1 MKKEPGYLRCL
12 ITLSFI
18 ILAWLPLSVNAADKD
33 GDGIPDNQ
41 DNCIDM
47 ANANQHDSNS
57 DGYGNACDADLDN
70 DGNVNFADLNLFK
83 SAFNTKSS
91 NSVADFDSDGIV
103 SFSDFHILKQLFN
116 KPPGP
121 AGSSAEDA
129 DVGGAEN
136 SGSKSLP
143 LLPVGNHIGITDGFN
158 RSNTRRSIAKIADL
172 RKEAISKGM
181 SVDNIQLDWN
191 QLEPHPHQYN
201 KELLEDILIS
211 RQASG
216 LKTLVILSTID
227 SEGFTL
233 PEDLFDANSHTG
245 FAYGVEFGDPLI
257 TERFEKLLDWVVPM
271 VVKYGGWGLSV
282 GNEPGDYIT
291 DDPSREPSVVNFL
304 KAARSH
310 AHSIDSSLRIT
321 MSLSQAL
328 LERGETFHFRILE
341 HCDFANFNY
350 YGVTPDY
357 FADDSARVDQEVEQM
372 LSAAGNKPLYL
383 QELGAP
389 SGYQNGSPMNA
400 SPTKQ
405 KQFLENVFAKM
416 RSEPQFRGATIFQA
430 VDLQAELVKEF
441 HTRGLFGEEG
451 VTRAFVA
458 RVGETF
464 GSTGLTH
471 INGDEKPAA
480 DAVLWAIQIRNN

>member
-1 MKKEPGYLRCL
+1 M
-12 ITLSFI
+12 S
-18 ILAWLPLSVNAADKD
+18 LAWLPLGVNAGVDKD
-33 GDGIPDNQ
+33 GVPDNQ
-41 DNCIDM
+41 DNCIDI
-47 ANANQHDSNS
+47 ANANQHDSDN

-83 SAFNTKSS
+83 SAFTARSS
-91 NSVADFDSDGIV
+91 NSHADFDSDGIV
-103 SFSDFHILKQLFN
+103 SFSDFHILKQLFS

-121 AGSSAEDA
+121 AGSGAEDA

-136 SGSKSLP
+136 SSSKSLP
-143 LLPVGNHIGITDGFN
+143 LLPAGNHIGITDGFN
-158 RSNTRRSIAKIADL
+158 RSNTQRSIDKIAEL

-191 QLEPHPHQYN
+191 QLEPQPNQYN

-245 FAYGVEFGDPLI
+245 FAFGVEFGDPLI
-257 TERFEKLLDWVVPM
+257 TERFKKLLDWVVPM

-291 DDPSREPSVVNFL
+291 DDPSKEPSVVNFL
-304 KAARSH
+304 KVARAH
-310 AHSIDSSLRIT
+310 AHSINSNLRIT

-357 FADDSARVDQEVEQM
+357 FADDSAKVDQEIEQM
-372 LSAAGNKPLYL
+372 LSAARNKPLYL

-389 SGYQNGSPMNA
+389 SGYKNGSPMNA

-430 VDLQAELVKEF
+430 VDLQAALVEEF

-451 VTRAFVA
+451 VTRAFVG

-464 GSTGLTH
+464 GSTGLTDR
-471 INGDEKPAA
+471 NGDEKPAA
-480 DAVLWAIQIRNN
+480 DAVMWAIQIRNN